1 MAFKLSILKN
11 YWAALIWAAFILFLC
26 GVPGNQIP
34 PIDFWAINIE
44 DKIAH
49 VGIFAILGVLMVYGN
64 VKKNGFDSLTTKRLM
79 GFSIIGLAYGFLT
92 EALQHFVFIDR
103 FASFGDFIADGI
115 GSVCGTVFAFWFY
128 KYKNQTPR

>member
-1 MAFKLSILKN
+1 MALRLPILKY

-34 PIDFWAINIE
+34 PIDFWDINIE
-44 DKIAH
+44 DKLAH
-49 VGIFAILGVLMVYGN
+49 IGIFAILGALLVYGK
-64 VKKNGFDSLTTKRLM
+64 VKRNGFESLSFKTIVI
-79 GFSIIGLAYGFLT
+79 FSITCLAYGFVT

-103 FASFGDFIADGI
+103 FASLADFIADGA
-115 GSVCGTVFAFWFY
+115 GSICGTVFAFWFY